1 MEKEFLKAL
10 RDLTDYSEFQCDYSA
25 RTIEAVLYG
34 RRSNQE
40 VMDEAIRLAK
50 KRIEAYS
57 KMFGVVNNTT
67 KEKSVVKVP
76 TNDVVKVPTKEKSVV
91 DVPTKK
97 EVLILNEK
105 RYEMFGVSNGV
116 ARTIKT

>member
-10 RDLTDYSEFQCDYSA
+10 RELTDYSEFQCDYSV

-40 VMDEAIRLAK
+40 VIEEAIRLAK

-57 KMFGVVNNTT
+57 KMFNVVNNTT
-67 KEKSVVKVP
+67 RANDVVKVA
-76 TNDVVKVPTKEKSVV
+76 TNDVVKVPTLEKSVV

-97 EVLILNEK
+97 EVLNLNEK